1 MTPLIL
7 GKKHVKHLSE
17 MITNMPPTQVI
28 NQNGIK
34 RYSYPM
40 TSIAHIVGSKLIKF
54 MNLRSNY
61 TCSIEMID
69 SATDSHKHNDSNTGR
84 DAIYLVNIG
93 AKPFTLLYTDPR
105 VNTEYMHIVEVGT
118 SFILS
123 TTHPYTV
130 INAHNDTPAIYF
142 SVNAYENFTNTVRRF
157 QHQW

>member
-7 GKKHVKHLSE
+7 GKKHVKHLSS
-17 MITNMPPTQVI
+17 MIPDMPPTDVI
-28 NQNGIK
+28 NSNGIR
-34 RYSYPM
+34 RYSYPI
-40 TSIAHIVGSKLIKF
+40 TAVAHIVGPKLIKF

-69 SATDSHKHNDSNTGR
+69 AKTDSHKHNDTGTGR

-157 QHQW
+157 